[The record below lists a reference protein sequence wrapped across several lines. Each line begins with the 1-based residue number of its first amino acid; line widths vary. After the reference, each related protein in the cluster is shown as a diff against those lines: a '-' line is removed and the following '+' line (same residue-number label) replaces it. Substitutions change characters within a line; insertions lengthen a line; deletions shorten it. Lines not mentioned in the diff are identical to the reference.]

1 MLRITDNE
9 VILTRGDNADLIV
22 TIKDM
27 SGNIYELQEGDE
39 LVFTLKYN
47 CVTPNILVQKD
58 ITIDSTIHILPED
71 TSGLNYG
78 KYLFDVQLTTA
89 DDKIYTV
96 IPPTVFV
103 VSDEVTFNAGT

>member
-1 MLRITDNE
+1 MLKITENE

-27 SGNIYELQEGDE
+27 SGNVYELQEGDE
-39 LVFTLKYN
+39 LVFTLKNN
-47 CVTPNILVQKD
+47 CVTQTILIQKD
-58 ITIDSTIHILPED
+58 ITADSTIHILPED

-89 DDKIYTV
+89 EDKVYTV

-103 VSDEVTFNAGT
+103 VSNEVNFSA